1 MSNLLPESMLAEIR
15 ARAEAVPMEPPFSH
29 GAFAIADRRKLLA
42 HIEACSSG
50 GASEQH
56 QQALD
61 RACYV
66 IMELMQ
72 AYERRIRSDCTTPEQ
87 LAANPWECA
96 EYIKAERF
104 LKAIW
109 KDGRAQPFAALDEF
123 LGYLR
128 TAPEPEAEPMKG
140 SKVWQEIQGLRGYNA
155 RLRIEMDIIDRLLD
169 GTADDDLTSIDMEYW
184 IPVHDRIRALVRNSS
199 PEPVAKPNPCRNEC
213 SLISLDDDHWKC
225 NHCDA
230 VFAYTGA
237 QKPVEKPRCWWPL
250 CKETAGDA
258 LCDAVQSA
266 LTKGEKP

>member
-15 ARAEAVPMEPPFSH
+15 ARAEVVPLEPPFSH

-42 HIEACSSG
+42 HIDACSPA

-128 TAPEPEAEPMKG
+128 TAPEPSVKLPPNVTRYKVVQDKG
-140 SKVWQEIQGLRGYNA
+140 EYCLKGCPDGDLVDFSAYA
-155 RLRIEMDIIDRLLD
+155 ALL
-169 GTADDDLTSIDMEYW
+169 AK
-184 IPVHDRIRALVRNSS
+184 SS
-199 PEPVAKPNPCRNEC
+199 GEPVAKPNPCRNEC

>member
-1 MSNLLPESMLAEIR
+1 MGT
-15 ARAEAVPMEPPFSH
+15 EPRSTEGMGVGERWEKGIPHDPRSV
-29 GAFAIADRRKLLA
+29 ALYKS
-42 HIEACSSG
+42 IEALDFEQGDYFGFKSG
-50 GASEQH
+50 GDGDNGEH
-56 QQALD
+56 LMYLLD
-61 RACYV
+61 MHFA
-66 IMELMQ
+66 
-72 AYERRIRSDCTTPEQ
+72 RSPAGARDLRSADDPLREPLDGPSPGVSPPE
-87 LAANPWECA
+87 PCA
-96 EYIKAERF
+96 E
-104 LKAIW
+104 
-109 KDGRAQPFAALDEF
+109 PV
-123 LGYLR
+123 
-128 TAPEPEAEPMKG
+128 KG
-140 SKVWQEIQGLRGYNA
+140 SKAWHEIQGLRGYNA

-184 IPVHDRIRALVRNSS
+184 IPVHDRIRALVRKSS

-266 LTKGEKP
+266 LTKGAQHD